1 MKYLV
6 AIIPIFIMMTLAPAL
21 MAGNG
26 SVFAQS
32 SSQQI
37 IEQAQSNAQAALCAS
52 GANTTFSCNNTSS
65 QSQIIPETMLQLSKV
80 EMEKVAVILQNK
92 ESDNHNPPTKTHNV

>member
-32 SSQQI
+32 PSQQI

-65 QSQIIPETMLQLSKV
+65 QSQNNTGNNALAQQGGSGGNGGSGENGGNSAEQGIGQS
-80 EMEKVAVILQNK
+80 
-92 ESDNHNPPTKTHNV
+92 